1 MRVQFTVSDAEW
13 KKLEELAENEGY
25 PDVPTYCRDTSLNE
39 KTYGELWKK
48 VVEKINKMQ
57 KEEGLF
63 ALRDLIP
70 TPPANMGVKLFNNQ
84 KKLNIEFVKKD
95 SLNTDTYRKL

>member
-1 MRVQFTVSDAEW
+1 MRVQFTVSADEW
-13 KKLEELAENEGY
+13 NKLEELAKNEGY
-25 PDVPTYCRDTSLNE
+25 PDVPTYCRDISLNDR
-39 KTYGELWKK
+39 TYGVLWKK
-48 VVEKINKMQ
+48 VVDKINKMD
-57 KEEGLF
+57 KDEEPF

-70 TPPANMGVKLFNNQ
+70 TPPANMGVKLYNNQ